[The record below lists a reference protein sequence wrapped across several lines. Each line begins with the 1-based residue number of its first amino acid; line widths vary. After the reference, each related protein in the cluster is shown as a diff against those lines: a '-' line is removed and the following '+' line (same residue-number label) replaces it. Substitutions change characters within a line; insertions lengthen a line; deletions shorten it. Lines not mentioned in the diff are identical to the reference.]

1 MPEWAYQDYARAILK
16 PVDEMDLADRIII
29 RIFQG
34 ETA

>member
-1 MPEWAYQDYARAILK
+1 MPEWAYRDYVRPIRTSA
-16 PVDEMDLADRIII
+16 DEMDLADKIII

>member
-16 PVDEMDLADRIII
+16 PVDEIDLADRIII
-29 RIFQG
+29 RLFRW